1 MCADRRRPVALRRSW
16 LFLPGAERSILAE
29 AGHSGADVLI
39 QELEDF
45 VPPAR
50 REEARRLIADTMAGW
65 KRAGALAAVRIN
77 PLHGPDGS
85 HDLEAAM
92 RGGAQTILLPKTRH
106 RGDIAELD
114 RAITRWEREL
124 DRPHGGTEIVP
135 NIESAAALREAYEI
149 ASASERVVA
158 CLVASEDMA
167 TDLNAERAP
176 DGVELSYVRHRFLV
190 ECVAAG
196 KLAVDCPYTFS
207 DAAGAAREAKQA
219 RRLGYFAKSLVDPG
233 HVAAINAA
241 FTPSAEQIAHAR
253 RLIEAF
259 DKARAAGQPRVE
271 LDGALVEVPTYQNA
285 RRLLARAEAFAAL
298 VPQR

>member
-1 MCADRRRPVALRRSW
+1 MHRPIALRRSW
-16 LFLPGAERSILAE
+16 LFLAGAEKAALTAAST
-29 AGHSGADVLI
+29 SGADVLI

-45 VPPAR
+45 VPPPR

-65 KRAGALAAVRIN
+65 KQAGVLAAVRIN
-77 PLHGPDGS
+77 PLHGPDGAP
-85 HDLEAAM
+85 DLEAAM

-124 DRPHGGTEIVP
+124 DRPHDGVEIVP

-149 ASASERVVA
+149 AGASERVVG

-176 DGVELSYVRHRFLV
+176 DGIELSYVRHRFLV

-196 KLAVDCPYTFS
+196 KLAIDCPYTFS
-207 DAAGAAREAKQA
+207 DAEGAAREANQA
-219 RRLGYFAKSLVDPG
+219 RRLGYLAKSLVDPS

-241 FTPSAEQIAHAR
+241 FTPGAEQIAHAK
-253 RLIEAF
+253 RLIAAF
-259 DKARAAGQPRVE
+259 DAARAGGQPRVE
-271 LDGALVEVPTYQNA
+271 LDGALVEVPTYHNA
-285 RRLLARAEAFAAL
+285 RRLLARAQAFAELARL
-298 VPQR
+298 